1 MTAAQ
6 KITDSVTIYANVLN
20 VFDKMPP
27 FDPSAAY
34 SLYNF
39 QPAWGG
45 PNIVGRYFRIG
56 AKFDLNP
63 RERPAPIV
71 EAPLPPP
78 PPPPPP
84 ATQTCPDGS
93 VILAT
98 DACPAPPPP
107 PPPPPP
113 APERGY

>member
-1 MTAAQ
+1 
-6 KITDSVTIYANVLN
+6 VTIYGNVLN
-20 VFDKMPP
+20 VFDIDPP

-34 SLYNF
+34 SLFNF
-39 QPAWGG
+39 QPAWAG

-56 AKFDLNP
+56 AKFDLAP
-63 RERPAPIV
+63 REHVEPVV
-71 EAPLPPP
+71 EAPLPP